1 MTDVLERAQVGAQ
14 ERIRD
19 KGTVVEDLSDVGR
32 LVYLMFQKTAE
43 DVAALADVLFQEGR
57 RTAEEALLQE
67 AHAIG
72 CGILQ
77 VRLGEG
83 ELLSWVRERAD
94 WAAQTICDTYNRDL
108 AFAIEAVI
116 AQYPKANRWVIAYH
130 LRDWEA
136 GRQSWKADQI
146 ATTEAFVTANE
157 AKMEFYGMNA
167 ITEPKAWFGYSL
179 ICEQCQAIAAQNP
192 YKLRDAQAI
201 GLPHVGCL
209 DQWHIE
215 PGEMVECSEL
225 WLG

>member
-1 MTDVLERAQVGAQ
+1 MTDML

-19 KGTVVEDLSDVGR
+19 TDTVVEDLSDVGR
-32 LVYLMFQKTAE
+32 LVYLMFQKTAA
-43 DVAALADVLFQEGR
+43 DVELLADRLFQEGR

-72 CGILQ
+72 CGVLS
-77 VRLGEG
+77 VHLPEG
-83 ELLSWVRERAD
+83 ELLSSVRERAD
-94 WAAQTICDTYNRDL
+94 WAAQTIYDTYNRDL
-108 AFAIEAVI
+108 AFAIEAII
-116 AQYPKANRWVIAYH
+116 AEHPRANRWVIAYN

-136 GRQSWKADQI
+136 SRQSWKEDQI
-146 ATTEAFVTANE
+146 KTTEAFDVGHHARF
-157 AKMEFYGMNA
+157 EFYRLNA
-167 ITEPKAWFGYSL
+167 ITEPRAWFGYSL
-179 ICEQCQAIAAQNP
+179 ICEQCQAIAAKNP

>member
-1 MTDVLERAQVGAQ
+1 MKDAAG

-19 KGTVVEDLSDVGR
+19 KDTVVEDLSDVGR

-43 DVAALADVLFQEGR
+43 DVAALADELFQEGR

-72 CGILQ
+72 CGIVQ

-83 ELLSWVRERAD
+83 ELLSLVRERAER
-94 WAAQTICDTYNRDL
+94 AAQKICDTYNRDL
-108 AFAIEAVI
+108 AFAIEAII
-116 AQYPKANRWVIAYH
+116 AEHPRANRWVIAH
-130 LRDWEA
+130 NLKDWQASRE
-136 GRQSWKADQI
+136 GWKADQI
-146 ATTEAFVTANE
+146 GTTEAFVTAND
-157 AKMEFYGMNA
+157 AKLMFYEMNS
-167 ITEPKAWFGYSL
+167 IGEPRAWFGYSL
-179 ICEQCQAIAAQNP
+179 ICEQCQAIAAKNP
-192 YKLRDAQAI
+192 YKLSDAQAI

-215 PGEMVECSEL
+215 PGQMMECNEL